1 MPIHELEEHPY
12 LNYYQGFGRVP
23 TDYYKGIIIGS
34 FPIYAI
40 TNTVGEEFKV
50 IKKRFTSEAS
60 MRFFYGSKKSD
71 LWKYVGLALSGCDPR
86 KVNVSFIEPEIAVDQ
101 CKNLLFKHQILISD
115 SLFRINRK
123 GVSAE
128 DADLILPTDLDY
140 VKEGLSVNTDLFQ
153 LINENK
159 QIQNIY
165 FTSTEIRNKGPFYWF
180 KKIFDGHITVS
191 DFFYVADRAWSAK
204 ATIKFAQDKS
214 RNFKLFFLP
223 TPKARGIH
231 WAKQKT
237 LMFGNYMK
245 HYDNVFYKEI
255 DALSKDQRTSVQTR
269 KLTQLRVL
277 MLTTCYQQAIVYGNL
292 HFDGSNPI
300 LNMLNDK

>member
-1 MPIHELEEHPY
+1 MPINELEEHPY
-12 LNYYQGFGRVP
+12 LNYYKEFGEVP

-40 TNTVGEEFKV
+40 TNTVNQEFNV
-50 IKKRFTSEAS
+50 IKERFTNEAS

-71 LWKYVGLALSGCDPR
+71 LWKYVGLSLAGADPR
-86 KVNVSFIEPEIAVDQ
+86 KANGSFIGPNAAVNQ
-101 CKNLLFKHQILISD
+101 CKKLLFEHQILISD
-115 SLFRINRK
+115 SLLRTNRK
-123 GVSAE
+123 EESAE
-128 DADLILPTDLDY
+128 DTDLMSPTDLDY
-140 VKEGLSVNTDLFQ
+140 VNNGLSVNTALFQ

-165 FTSTEIRNKGPFYWF
+165 FTSTEIGNKGPFYWF

-191 DFFYVADRAWSAK
+191 NFFYVANRAWSAK
-204 ATIKFAQDKS
+204 ATIKFADGKT

-223 TPKARGIH
+223 TPKARGLH

-237 LMFGNYMK
+237 LMFGNYMNY
-245 HYDNVFYKEI
+245 YDSTFFKEI
-255 DALSKDQRTSVQTR
+255 DALSKDEHTLVQTR
-269 KLTQLRVL
+269 KLAQLRVL
-277 MLTTCYQQAIVYGNL
+277 MLTTCYQQAMLYGNL

-300 LNMLNDK
+300 I